1 MPRTRQVLCAALAAL
16 AALAL
21 LPAAAFAGEGGVTI
35 DPGHFPDADFRAW
48 LTDPANLDGAGR
60 DGVFSQAELAAVT
73 ELDVSGRQIA
83 DLTGVEHF
91 FALETLNA
99 NNNRLTA
106 LDVSANTRLKYLYC
120 ATNALTSLEIRGCG
134 ELVDLNCERNRLTA
148 LDLSGNPKLER
159 LYCRHNALETLD
171 VSGNPELAFIET
183 FDNRLLE
190 FDGSMLKKLK
200 FLHIDYNRLTHLDMS
215 GNPALEGNGFV
226 AANNW
231 LDTLT
236 LPDIADFQVEAAV
249 FCEQNP
255 RTGYD
260 RVEWYQDAACTRPI
274 GEEDLLPANGQTV
287 YARWI
292 PNPYTVYYRPNGGEG
307 SMADQ
312 PVVYDQTFDLARNG
326 FARAEYTFTGGDTYA
341 DAAGSRSFAAGE
353 TVRNLAGENGSRDAV
368 YLYAQWA
375 PNAYSIRYAG
385 NGGTGTMADAPAVY
399 DAPAVLAECGFSSGE
414 GVCLGWAR
422 DPQARQPEF
431 FAGQAVRNLTAEPGA
446 VVTLYAVWMPNGE
459 IQKGYQEQLDA
470 LAAQYAGSAY
480 YPEDWTALARE
491 KAGAVNE
498 LDRLYSELCAWEY
511 TPENAALL
519 EEKRQDARA
528 GIEEADSV
536 GMTAALLTAG
546 KAAMEQVDPV
556 PRTPAVSSWP
566 TASALV
572 QGQALG
578 QSVLTGGG
586 AAVPGVFA
594 WKDPDACPRESG
606 WFMVVFTPA
615 DSRRYQAVEQA
626 VSLTVTKP
634 APAPTASS
642 APAPTAAPN
651 ANPAP
656 VPTAAPNAS
665 PAPAPTAAPDGTP
678 GPCVDRRPRR
688 DVRPVPGGHRAAR
701 GGSGRG

>member
-231 LDTLT
+231 LDALT

-326 FARAEYTFTGGDTYA
+326 FARAGYTFTGGGIHTPTQP
-341 DAAGSRSFAAGE
+341 AAGVLPPGKRCATWRAKTAAG
-353 TVRNLAGENGSRDAV
+353 TRC
-368 YLYAQWA
+368 
-375 PNAYSIRYAG
+375 
-385 NGGTGTMADAPAVY
+385 TCT
-399 DAPAVLAECGFSSGE
+399 
-414 GVCLGWAR
+414 
-422 DPQARQPEF
+422 
-431 FAGQAVRNLTAEPGA
+431 
-446 VVTLYAVWMPNGE
+446 PNG
-459 IQKGYQEQLDA
+459 
-470 LAAQYAGSAY
+470 
-480 YPEDWTALARE
+480 PPT
-491 KAGAVNE
+491 
-498 LDRLYSELCAWEY
+498 
-511 TPENAALL
+511 
-519 EEKRQDARA
+519 
-528 GIEEADSV
+528 
-536 GMTAALLTAG
+536 
-546 KAAMEQVDPV
+546 
-556 PRTPAVSSWP
+556 P
-566 TASALV
+566 TASATR
-572 QGQALG
+572 AM
-578 QSVLTGGG
+578 
-586 AAVPGVFA
+586 AARERWPT
-594 WKDPDACPRESG
+594 PPRC
-606 WFMVVFTPA
+606 MT
-615 DSRRYQAVEQA
+615 
-626 VSLTVTKP
+626 
-634 APAPTASS
+634 
-642 APAPTAAPN
+642 
-651 ANPAP
+651 
-656 VPTAAPNAS
+656 
-665 PAPAPTAAPDGTP
+665 
-678 GPCVDRRPRR
+678 RRPCWRNAGFPAAKGCAWAGPGTRR
-688 DVRPVPGGHRAAR
+688 PG
-701 GGSGRG
+701 SPSSLPGRRCET